1 MSRKNER
8 REPCPKSTADLL
20 CPVGDRD
27 CTRCGWNPEVAQWRS
42 REINQRIILKVAF
55 KEETENG

>member
-1 MSRKNER
+1 M
-8 REPCPKSTADLL
+8 STADLL
-20 CPVGDRD
+20 CPVRDRD
-27 CTRCGWNPEVAQWRS
+27 CNRCGWNPEVAQWRS